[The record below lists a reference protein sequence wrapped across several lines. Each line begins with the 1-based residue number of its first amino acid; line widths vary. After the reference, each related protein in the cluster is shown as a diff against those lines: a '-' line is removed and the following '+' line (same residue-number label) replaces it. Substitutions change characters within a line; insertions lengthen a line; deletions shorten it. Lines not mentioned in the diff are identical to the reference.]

1 MVITRT
7 CMFGQK
13 YDVEVKAWQMAN
25 VCDAQR
31 GLRAT
36 KRLVGQKVGNFD
48 FSTSQT
54 LASDSTAT
62 DRGGNERAVNVAK
75 RSWFLKRI
83 FQKNSSAKLMDDSWM
98 TWSFQCNFMY
108 DPIL

>member
-1 MVITRT
+1 
-7 CMFGQK
+7 
-13 YDVEVKAWQMAN
+13 MAN
-25 VCDAQR
+25 KCDTQR

-48 FSTSQT
+48 FSTSHT
-54 LASDSTAT
+54 TT

-75 RSWFLKRI
+75 RSWFLKRN
-83 FQKNSSAKLMDDSWM
+83 FQMNSSAKLMDDSWM

-108 DPIL
+108 DSIL